1 MKIGILGGGLTG
13 VTLGY
18 LLNHNSEVIEKNDEP
33 GGLCRSLQDQ
43 GFTFDYGGSHII
55 FSKDK
60 EIMNFMLTMLGDNK
74 TRIRRNTKILY
85 KGNYVKYP
93 FENGLNDLSKQDN
106 FECLYYYID
115 NLIKREHD
123 KLNNPKNF
131 REWIYYTFGRGI
143 AEKYM
148 IPYNE
153 KIWNTK
159 TELMS
164 LDWVANRVP
173 QPPVKNVIKS
183 ALGIS
188 TEGYTQQLYF
198 YYPKRGGIQ
207 TLISSISAKVK
218 NLVSNFVVKSI
229 NKEGDTW
236 VVSSRGS
243 EEKIFDKIISTIHLQ
258 DLIKA
263 LKDVPKDVIEAA
275 NRLRYNS
282 LITVLIGVDIPKIN
296 NFSWVYVPDKGIK
309 THRVSFPSNYSKYTI
324 PEGKSSLLAEIT
336 CSQKE
341 GIWRQ
346 KDEVIAEEVIE
357 EMNRL
362 KMIGEKSVCYVK
374 VKKSKYAYVI
384 DNLEYLSNLGLITE
398 FINNEGIE
406 LCGRF
411 SEFKYLNMD
420 ACIRSAMNTAKRF
433 NNLKDEKR
441 N

>member
-1 MKIGILGGGLTG
+1 MNIGILGGGLTG

-18 LLNHNSEVIEKNDEP
+18 HLNHNIEIIEKNNKL
-33 GGLCRSLQDQ
+33 GGLCRSLHDE
-43 GFTFDYGGSHII
+43 GFTFDYGGSHVI

-60 EIMNFMLTMLGDNK
+60 EILNFMLTMLGDNK
-74 TRIRRNTKILY
+74 TRIKRNTKVLY

-93 FENGLNDLSKQDN
+93 FENGLDDLPKQDN

-115 NLIKREHD
+115 NLIKRD
-123 KLNNPKNF
+123 RGKLNNPKNF
-131 REWIYYTFGRGI
+131 KEWIYYTFGRGI

-159 TELMS
+159 TELMG
-164 LDWVANRVP
+164 LDWVENRVP
-173 QPPVKNVIKS
+173 QPPVRNVIKS

-188 TEGYTQQLYF
+188 TEGYTHQLYF

-207 TLISSISAKVK
+207 AIIKSISTKVAK
-218 NLVSNFVVKSI
+218 NLVPNFEVKSI
-229 NKEGDTW
+229 KKEEGKW
-236 VVSSRGS
+236 VVASNN

-258 DLIKA
+258 DLIKG
-263 LKDVPKDVIEAA
+263 LKDVPKDVVEAA

-282 LITVLIGVDIPKIN
+282 LITVMIGVDIPKIN
-296 NFSWVYVPDKGIK
+296 NFSWVYVPDKEIK
-309 THRVSFPSNYSKYTI
+309 THRVSFPSNFSKYAT
-324 PEGKSSLLAEIT
+324 PEGKSSVLAEIT

-341 GIWRQ
+341 DIWRQ
-346 KDEVIAEEVIE
+346 KAEVIAEEVIE

-362 KMIGEKSVCYVK
+362 KIIDEKNVCYVK
-374 VKKSKYAYVI
+374 VKKSEYAYVV
-384 DNLEYLSNLGLITE
+384 DDLGYLGNLGLITE
-398 FINNEGIE
+398 FIKREGIE

-420 ACIRSAMNTAKRF
+420 ACIRSAMNTAKKF